1 MLVLIVVNGNLL
13 RRHAT
18 RTVVRLIH
26 DRGQYLRKV
35 TPKSRRRHRH
45 VTGHR

>member
-1 MLVLIVVNGNLL
+1 MLLLIVVNGTVLL
-13 RRHAT
+13 GHAAN
-18 RTVVRLIH
+18 TVVRRIQ
-26 DRGQYLRKV
+26 DCGQDLRKV